1 MFALL
6 AWVSPLFNLNHE
18 KLSIFFANPE
28 ARPENCYY
36 LDTREARPKFRFL
49 DEKFMSK
56 DVPRADFGPHSVDKA
71 WHGLLWAGNHHR
83 QNFANPETDSAN
95 PENPEIL
102 KQWHPCTQSSEVY
115 L

>member
-1 MFALL
+1 MGVTTFQFESWKAL
-6 AWVSPLFNLNHE
+6 N
-18 KLSIFFANPE
+18 FFRE
-28 ARPENCYY
+28 SWKITRYY